1 MVLYSGM
8 LFIQKGNE
16 VMIQAAVWVSLES
29 TVLRKRSQTQEAAYS
44 RIPSKRKVQS
54 RQIHRDRK

>member
-1 MVLYSGM
+1 
-8 LFIQKGNE
+8 
-16 VMIQAAVWVSLES
+16 MIQAAVWVSLES

-54 RQIHRDRK
+54 RQIHRDQK